1 MRLHLILPYS
11 NRTEKAFKEKDSERR
26 ETEEEKKKILEKK
39 RRQKSGWNKKK
50 KKDKEQD
57 RESGTITVR
66 SPETDRL
73 RNERFADFI
82 KRDRRRRMVDY

>member
-11 NRTEKAFKEKDSERR
+11 NRTEKAVKEKDSERR

-39 RRQKSGWNKKK
+39 GRQKSGWNK

-73 RNERFADFI
+73 RNE
-82 KRDRRRRMVDY
+82 

>member
-11 NRTEKAFKEKDSERR
+11 NRTEKALKEKDSERR

-39 RRQKSGWNKKK
+39 EDRNQVGIKK

>member
-39 RRQKSGWNKKK
+39 EDRNQVGIK